1 MPEPI
6 GGGTG
11 TPSVSTF
18 SEHHRDDYNRVISM
32 SSPIRYQGRQARR
45 SGSEKRRQTILEA
58 ALRIIVREGVR
69 AVRHRAVAREA
80 DVPLSATTYY
90 FKDITDLIADT
101 FTMFAER
108 AIDDVIEPFR
118 KQAFELLESFDTDSL
133 VQPEKRDQVIA
144 SLAEMTTEFV
154 LREVGEQ
161 RDHLLAEQAF
171 LQEARL
177 DERLREAAR
186 AYVVAQQ
193 EPVARACERLATPQP
208 ELDAEMLWANIV
220 QLEGRLL
227 LDDAQLDRDG
237 IRRRVHHVL
246 DLLVGKGGQ

>member
-1 MPEPI
+1 
-6 GGGTG
+6 
-11 TPSVSTF
+11 
-18 SEHHRDDYNRVISM
+18 M

-108 AIDDVIEPFR
+108 AINDVIEPFR
-118 KQAFELLESFDTDSL
+118 KQAFELLESFDTSALDHSE
-133 VQPEKRDQVIA
+133 QREQVIA

-186 AYVVAQQ
+186 AYVAAQE
-193 EPVARACERLATPQP
+193 EPVVKACERLRTPEP
-208 ELDAEMLWANIV
+208 ELDAEMIWANII
-220 QLEGRLL
+220 QIEGRLL
-227 LDDAQLDRDG
+227 LGDGRLDRDG
-237 IRRRVHHVL
+237 IRRRVRYLL
-246 DLLVGKGGQ
+246 DQLVGKGGQ